1 MAKPSLKQIMMLT
14 LLFKNQFLSKIR
26 ENKKTQT
33 RRLKQPRIKIG
44 KTYNLRS
51 SYTRVLPEKIL
62 ITDIFQ
68 QYLGE
73 ISLEDIHKEGFEDLN
88 EFIQVWR
95 EIYGNYD
102 PEEIIWVVEFQYVG
116 NTEMF
121 KVKP

>member
-1 MAKPSLKQIMMLT
+1 M
-14 LLFKNQFLSKIR
+14 
-26 ENKKTQT
+26 
-33 RRLKQPRIKIG
+33 
-44 KTYNLRS
+44 
-51 SYTRVLPEKIL
+51 

-73 ISLEDIHKEGFEDLN
+73 ISLEDIHKEGFEELN
-88 EFIQVWR
+88 EFIDIWR

-102 PEEIIWVVEFQYVG
+102 PEEHIWVVEFQYVG